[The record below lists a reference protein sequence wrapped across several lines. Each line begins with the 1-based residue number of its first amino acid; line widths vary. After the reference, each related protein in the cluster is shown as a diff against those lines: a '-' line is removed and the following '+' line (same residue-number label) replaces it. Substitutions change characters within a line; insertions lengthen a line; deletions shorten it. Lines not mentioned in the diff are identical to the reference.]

1 MKKLFLSA
9 LIAILCLLWY
19 YYFMNSS
26 KEVIN
31 EEQKEVAI
39 NVEEDDANMKKSTHL
54 KFKGVPID
62 GKLDEFKSRMER
74 KGFKHI
80 GTQDNAEILQGDF
93 ADFKECTIYVTTL
106 DNKDLV
112 SKISVVFPEQKQ
124 WKYLYGDYT
133 HLKELLTEKY
143 GKPSACTE
151 KFQFFHEPRN
161 NSEKMSYALLGGCQ
175 YESQFTTDNG
185 EITLWIEHESS
196 LSCFVMLSY
205 KDKDNSNIIREHAKD
220 DL

>member
-9 LIAILCLLWY
+9 FIAILCFSWY

-39 NVEEDDANMKKSTHL
+39 NVEEDDATMKKSTHL

-62 GKLDEFKSRMER
+62 GKLDEFKSRMKR

-93 ADFKECTIYVTTL
+93 ADFKECMIYVSTL

-143 GKPSACTE
+143 GKPSA
-151 KFQFFHEPRN
+151 FP
-161 NSEKMSYALLGGCQ
+161 
-175 YESQFTTDNG
+175 
-185 EITLWIEHESS
+185 
-196 LSCFVMLSY
+196 
-205 KDKDNSNIIREHAKD
+205 
-220 DL
+220 

>member
-9 LIAILCLLWY
+9 FIAILCFSWY

-39 NVEEDDANMKKSTHL
+39 NVEEDDATMKKSTHL

-62 GKLDEFKSRMER
+62 GKLDEFKSRMKR

-93 ADFKECTIYVTTL
+93 ADFKECMIYVSTL

-124 WKYLYGDYT
+124 WKYLCNSVHALCNTFIITISIMGIT
-133 HLKELLTEKY
+133 IQHIPVWLGKLL
-143 GKPSACTE
+143 
-151 KFQFFHEPRN
+151 
-161 NSEKMSYALLGGCQ
+161 
-175 YESQFTTDNG
+175 
-185 EITLWIEHESS
+185 
-196 LSCFVMLSY
+196 
-205 KDKDNSNIIREHAKD
+205 
-220 DL
+220 